1 MITLVNA
8 TADNLCYTRQVHLS
22 KTTLRKMIMTS
33 ELLTGDRY
41 ELQLFDLDEDYFTV
55 GKFDNQ
61 ADAETA
67 ISTIPDNLLKDY
79 VGIRII
85 DWQTESEVIE
95 YLIASNCKVL

>member
-1 MITLVNA
+1 
-8 TADNLCYTRQVHLS
+8 
-22 KTTLRKMIMTS
+22 MIMTS
-33 ELLTGDRY
+33 QLLAGPRY
-41 ELQLFDLDEDYFTV
+41 ELQLFDLDEDYCTINR
-55 GKFDNQ
+55 FDNQ

-79 VGIRII
+79 VGIRIV